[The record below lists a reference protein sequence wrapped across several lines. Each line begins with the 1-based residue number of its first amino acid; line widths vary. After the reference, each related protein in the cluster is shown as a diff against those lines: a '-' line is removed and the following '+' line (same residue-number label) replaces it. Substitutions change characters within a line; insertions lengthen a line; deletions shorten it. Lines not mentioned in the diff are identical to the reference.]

1 MCSTCEPKFLSRIS
15 LLHKYWF
22 MPAAYAIDRSVPRK
36 TSRSKPDSTPEIWP
50 WWLAVNFSTAF
61 PLSFEDVLFAN
72 APHPTRAETPQS
84 LVAATPRCDRCSNR
98 PSEIGDQLKSRRP

>member
-1 MCSTCEPKFLSRIS
+1 MCSTCEPKFLSRIL
-15 LLHKYWF
+15 LLHKNWF

-61 PLSFEDVLFAN
+61 PLSFEDVLLAN
-72 APHPTRAETPQS
+72 APHPTRRKRLSFWLRLRRAVKDAEAVIS
-84 LVAATPRCDRCSNR
+84 L
-98 PSEIGDQLKSRRP
+98 L